1 MLAALSPRR
10 TLPTPEQIVGA
21 IIELADDGFCRRSE
35 LAQRFPGT
43 GAQDLR
49 RALRRAVA
57 QGLIIERRGPD
68 GGFHLAVSSEGWDL
82 HRSG

>member
-1 MLAALSPRR
+1 VSPRR
-10 TLPTPEQIVGA
+10 TLPTPEQIVAA
-21 IIELADDGFCRRSE
+21 IVELADDGFCRRAD
-35 LAQRFPGT
+35 LAQRFPRL
-43 GAQDLR
+43 GARDLR

-57 QGLIIERRGPD
+57 QGLVIERRGPD